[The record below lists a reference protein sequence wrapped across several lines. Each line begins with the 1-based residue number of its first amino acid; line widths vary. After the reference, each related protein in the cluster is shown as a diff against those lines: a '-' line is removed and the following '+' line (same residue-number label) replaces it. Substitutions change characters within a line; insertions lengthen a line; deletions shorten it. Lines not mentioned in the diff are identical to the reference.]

1 MISNLGSAEA
11 LSCAALRWVLAL
23 FEMEEKMRRII
34 LAAAA
39 TLAVLVAGSLAPGRA
54 NAMTVSTPAGIAAAV
69 DATSLAQDVA
79 YVCRR
84 VWRCGPYG
92 CGWRRSCFYTGGPG
106 YYGRRGY
113 YGRGYYG
120 RGYYGGRGYYRRY

>member
-1 MISNLGSAEA
+1 M
-11 LSCAALRWVLAL
+11 
-23 FEMEEKMRRII
+23 MRRFI

-54 NAMTVSTPAGIAAAV
+54 DAMTVSTPAGIAAAV
-69 DATSLAQDVA
+69 EATSLAQDVA

-92 CGWRRSCFYTGGPG
+92 CGWRRAC
-106 YYGRRGY
+106 YYGG
-113 YGRGYYG
+113 GRGYYG
-120 RGYYGGRGYYRRY
+120 RGYYGGRRYYGGRGYYRRW